1 MIFVH
6 LYFAFNLL
14 ILVQDALMFNFLI
27 SAPEP
32 PFEALDV
39 PETPLSISSPA
50 QPTPATAEKRK
61 ENKPQ
66 ELSKKQVFKSFC
78 NFYNLFYLI
87 FLLLPMLKVQLC
99 TGKLLGKP
107 NVMLG
112 GEGGNHILTSPFPP
126 PLPFDSNRFSLLR
139 CKGRRKHI
147 HHSDH
152 TKENCLHF
160 LE

>member
-1 MIFVH
+1 MSLLKWFYVWESQSVGELVRYSYIIWLIMFFVH

-14 ILVQDALMFNFLI
+14 ILVQDALQSFMFNFLI

-32 PFEALDV
+32 PFEALYV

-66 ELSKKQVFKSFC
+66 ELSKKQVFNNEQLEWLLLKSFC
-78 NFYNLFYLI
+78 NFYNLSYLI

-99 TGKLLGKP
+99 A
-107 NVMLG
+107 
-112 GEGGNHILTSPFPP
+112 
-126 PLPFDSNRFSLLR
+126 
-139 CKGRRKHI
+139 CKVL
-147 HHSDH
+147 
-152 TKENCLHF
+152 ENCWANLM
-160 LE
+160 

>member
-1 MIFVH
+1 
-6 LYFAFNLL
+6 
-14 ILVQDALMFNFLI
+14 MFNFLI

-66 ELSKKQVFKSFC
+66 ELSKKQVFNNEQLEWLLLKSFC
-78 NFYNLFYLI
+78 NFYNLSYLM

-99 TGKLLGKP
+99 A
-107 NVMLG
+107 
-112 GEGGNHILTSPFPP
+112 
-126 PLPFDSNRFSLLR
+126 
-139 CKGRRKHI
+139 CKVL
-147 HHSDH
+147 
-152 TKENCLHF
+152 ENCWANLM
-160 LE
+160 

>member
-1 MIFVH
+1 MILIVWESQSVGELVRYSYIIRLIMFFGH

-14 ILVQDALMFNFLI
+14 ILVQDALQSFMFNFLI

-66 ELSKKQVFKSFC
+66 ELSKKQVF
-78 NFYNLFYLI
+78 NNE
-87 FLLLPMLKVQLC
+87 QL
-99 TGKLLGKP
+99 
-107 NVMLG
+107 
-112 GEGGNHILTSPFPP
+112 E
-126 PLPFDSNRFSLLR
+126 
-139 CKGRRKHI
+139 
-147 HHSDH
+147 
-152 TKENCLHF
+152 
-160 LE
+160 